1 MDELGNDYPVSGQV
15 DEIIVW
21 EDDKF
26 FILTEL
32 ETISFHN
39 HFMAYEV
46 EITYNRAVVLRHD
59 IPWHGVSRI
68 VHENGKK
75 FIVEKDTSCC
85 GTVYCVIV

>member
-1 MDELGNDYPVSGQV
+1 MNWEMTILFMDKWMKLLLGKMR
-15 DEIIVW
+15 I
-21 EDDKF
+21 F